1 MKKSKENNTKNEEM
15 LVTSNENNKI
25 EILPD
30 VIAAIVTEELKQI
43 KEVEKASSF
52 LDTFGNKNSKGI
64 KVEIKQDKKVKVD
77 INILVEYG
85 ARIPDVAFIIQTNVK
100 KSVENMTALVVEEVN
115 IHVQGIKNLEEE
127 VK

>member
-77 INILVEYG
+77 INVLVEYG

>member
-15 LVTSNENNKI
+15 LVTSSENNKI

-77 INILVEYG
+77 INVLVEYG